1 MKEIILA
8 TRLEAALP
16 KDKILELYL
25 NTIYFGSNY
34 YGIREAS
41 LGYFGKEPEKLA
53 LPEAAM
59 LAGLPNAPS
68 LYSPYVDFL
77 MAKKRQF
84 VVLDAMVRTGYINNS
99 MAEDAKIKPI
109 YLAH

>member
-1 MKEIILA
+1 MIL
-8 TRLEAALP
+8 LLLSSDGSGQ
-16 KDKILELYL
+16 KQLDL
-25 NTIYFGSNY
+25 NIYFGSNY

-41 LGYFGKEPEKLA
+41 LGYFGKEPDKLA

-84 VVLDAMVRTGYINNS
+84 VVLEAMVRTGAIS
-99 MAEDAKIKPI
+99 KDIAEDAKIKPI